1 MRRLLLSAC
10 LLASPLAAQTV
21 QILPG
26 YSDFR
31 LPATQVVDQP
41 MTLMMNW
48 LLSFPE
54 SAEGRPQID
63 LLAKVE
69 EGRLA
74 IVFTDSGG
82 GDDSVKAIQRRMEF
96 LQTEDWRWRLVAYGF
111 RQQCWRGESDDWT
124 DRPCP

>member
-1 MRRLLLSAC
+1 MRRLLVSAC

-41 MTLMMNW
+41 MTLMMDW

-63 LLAKVE
+63 LLAKV
-69 EGRLA
+69 
-74 IVFTDSGG
+74 
-82 GDDSVKAIQRRMEF
+82 
-96 LQTEDWRWRLVAYGF
+96 
-111 RQQCWRGESDDWT
+111 
-124 DRPCP
+124 

>member
-10 LLASPLAAQTV
+10 LVASPLAAQTV

-31 LPATQVVDQP
+31 LPETQVVDRP
-41 MTLMMNW
+41 MSLMMDW

-54 SAEGRPQID
+54 SAEGGPQVD
-63 LLAKVE
+63 LSAKVE
-69 EGRLA
+69 EGRLM
-74 IVFTDSGG
+74 IEFTDAGG
-82 GDDSVKAIQRRMEF
+82 GDDSVRAIQRRMEF
-96 LQTEDWRWRLVAYGF
+96 LQTEGGRWQLVAYGF
-111 RQQCWRGESDDWT
+111 RQQCWRSGSDDWT